1 VRTSAI
7 HHPSCPGPGADCICP
22 QAPVVWSCPWCVV
35 AFVDRAG
42 GDDVEALR
50 RYEDHLD
57 THQLAAA
64 VAS

>member
-1 VRTSAI
+1 
-7 HHPSCPGPGADCICP
+7 
-22 QAPVVWSCPWCVV
+22 VVWSCPWCVV